1 MVSLFLRD
9 LALFARGGGFA
20 TGLIFFLALVVTIPF
35 GIGPDLALLSRIGPA
50 ILWIGVL
57 MATLLSLDRLFQADR
72 EDGTLDALILGPLP
86 MPLVVLAKCAA
97 LWCAAIL
104 PLVVAAPILGLFLA
118 VEPAALGAVAATL
131 LVGSPAI
138 VLVGAVGA
146 AIAISLPR
154 GGVLVSVLVLPLTV
168 PILIFG
174 VTAAYGAVNDPAP
187 FREPFLVLCGL
198 SLFFAVLGPVAAALA
213 LRMLAD

>member
-1 MVSLFLRD
+1 MCIRD
-9 LALFARGGGFA
+9 R
-20 TGLIFFLALVVTIPF
+20 
-35 GIGPDLALLSRIGPA
+35 
-50 ILWIGVL
+50 
-57 MATLLSLDRLFQADR
+57 
-72 EDGTLDALILGPLP
+72 
-86 MPLVVLAKCAA
+86 
-97 LWCAAIL
+97 
-104 PLVVAAPILGLFLA
+104 VVAAPILGLFLA

-198 SLFFAVLGPVAAALA
+198 SLFFAVLGPLAAALA